1 MPTLLLIAIGPG
13 RVGRGG
19 SLALFVFAAAAARHP
34 CWPTVPACGVNPAH
48 MRGEPGQSAVCTPIG
63 TNATGGL
70 VVVVVVVAIL
80 AAQPER
86 RANRLV

>member
-1 MPTLLLIAIGPG
+1 
-13 RVGRGG
+13 
-19 SLALFVFAAAAARHP
+19 
-34 CWPTVPACGVNPAH
+34 

-70 VVVVVVVAIL
+70 VVVVVVVVVVAIL